1 MSSSN
6 FSVVYGFG
14 GSSVLDNPL
23 VHFYGGNQLVLAYV
37 ARQALMDYFHIP
49 GDRKINTD
57 RWSRVV
63 EENLELFGR
72 LIVEK
77 YERKDWDVH
86 DSYGQ
91 NSPLILITLEDMQ
104 RSAGRFTANG
114 LNLET
119 ANQPTAAYAIT
130 MASG

>member
-1 MSSSN
+1 MWPSN

-23 VHFYGGNQLVLAYV
+23 VHFYDGSQLVLAYV
-37 ARQALMDYFHIP
+37 VGQALMDYFHIP
-49 GDRKINTD
+49 GERKITTD
-57 RWSRVV
+57 RWSQVV
-63 EENLELFGR
+63 EKNLELFSR

-91 NSPLILITLEDMQ
+91 NYPLILITLDDMQ
-104 RSAGRFTANG
+104 RSADRFTANG
-114 LNLET
+114 LSLEM
-119 ANQPTAAYAIT
+119 ANQPTAAQPTT
-130 MASG
+130 MASS